1 MQHTNLQQ
9 TPEEKM
15 ENKRKRRDNHINS
28 LVLVENKTNQYK
40 KYLVWEHG
48 IYYRSFKRQLD
59 VSYSNMDHP
68 ALPRDTA
75 AAKEV
80 EKLNCSIRCL
90 PYTSSEFV
98 EG

>member
-40 KYLVWEHG
+40 KYLV
-48 IYYRSFKRQLD
+48 
-59 VSYSNMDHP
+59 
-68 ALPRDTA
+68 
-75 AAKEV
+75 
-80 EKLNCSIRCL
+80 
-90 PYTSSEFV
+90 
-98 EG
+98 